1 MGFSS
6 TQIGYLKNADQRFA
20 AHVAL
25 FPAYSPVVTT
35 PNPGNGTA
43 LNLKPIPMVSP
54 RYSVVA
60 NGGSI
65 TLYATDSYN
74 RGGVYVGNA
83 NIAWVNTG
91 GAGTLTD
98 NGNGTATYTAPAGSG
113 TNLIT
118 MTATN
123 AYGSKDALVYVAYPK
138 TTYDGLV
145 AEIASISGSLSQ
157 KGWSILLR
165 VRGDTSDFA
174 VGKIILLHVDD
185 TWDTTTST
193 FGGYK
198 YSEGVFCGYITQLGY
213 YEDYDGERWLGVEAK
228 SSWSKLDLIQLGE
241 TMWGRTKR
249 VGRFYR
255 SDFVPVDA
263 LWYLLSE
270 TTDFTTR
277 HNCTLF
283 YDTNVIDDLVIGSGG
298 DSKTTLATI
307 VDNVM
312 RSGLAI
318 AYTDRYSSL
327 LCIPDPDVRSAEWW
341 GTPTPVYDGTNPLTE
356 TLCQKYEVS
365 QFDVP
370 RTKRLALIAY
380 DSYRLGM
387 WAAVQASAGTQ
398 GDEQII
404 KGLLCDD
411 TLKLVSWCSEKR
423 AQMNKPWDISVDLP
437 LNHTIDICT
446 PLIAV
451 FTAPTQAGGPTASG
465 LCWID
470 GVSYRPTWDGGWQG
484 NWHIV
489 KNTQG
494 DTGQNGE
501 VSGWGG
507 SGQWGMMGT
516 GLGIAPS
523 GWNNPPQGGTG
534 WLHTFNFQSSN
545 NNWVLWNYAT
555 WPETGAKLWSA
566 NEPGEWV
573 SGKGWSSLNVS
584 GIPPYSNALYN
595 AVYIAKSA
603 APRTITGV
611 DIYYS
616 SLTAPTSYLLF
627 GISNG
632 TFILDLSGFSVGVS
646 SVKWSGTATSD
657 KFVIETVNQAYGGTA
672 YWGTGYVIVSASI
685 GGMGSDPF

>member
-25 FPAYSPVVTT
+25 FPAYSPVVIT

-54 RYSVVA
+54 RYSVVDNA
-60 NGGSI
+60 GII

-91 GAGTLTD
+91 AAGTLTD
-98 NGNGTATYTAPAGSG
+98 NGDGTATYTAPANGSG

-123 AYGSKDALVYVAYPK
+123 ANGNRSALVYVAYPK

-157 KGWSILLR
+157 KGWSVLLR
-165 VRGDTSDFA
+165 VRGDTSDFT

-185 TWDTTTST
+185 TWATTTST

-198 YSEGVFCGYITQLGY
+198 YSEGVFCGYITELGY
-213 YEDYDGERWLGVEAK
+213 YEDYNGERWLGIEAK
-228 SSWSKLDLIQLGE
+228 SSWSKLEQIQLGE
-241 TMWGRTKR
+241 TMWGTTSRI
-249 VGRFYR
+249 GRFYR

-283 YDTNVIDDLVIGSGG
+283 YDTNVIDDLVIGAGG
-298 DSKTTLATI
+298 DSKTSLATI

-312 RSGLAI
+312 KSGLAI
-318 AYTDRYSSL
+318 SYTDRYSSL

-356 TLCQKYEVS
+356 TLCQKYEVN

-437 LNHTIDICT
+437 LNHTVDICT
-446 PLIAV
+446 PLVAI

-507 SGQWGMMGT
+507 SGQWGKNGT
-516 GLGIAPS
+516 GAGIAPS
-523 GWNNPPQGGTG
+523 GWGNPSQSSAT
-534 WLHTFNFQSSN
+534 WLHLFNFFSNTGKFSALPAGNHTLLSGYGGSWITGYGWSGIDNLETTYNTWGPAIDIAQTQSQR
-545 NNWVLWNYAT
+545 VV
-555 WPETGAKLWSA
+555 TGI
-566 NEPGEWV
+566 ECWV
-573 SGKGWSSLNVS
+573 SASTASFSMAFTTYTTGESGIGNVVIGAGTSHPTFSGIWSS
-584 GIPPYSNALYN
+584 
-595 AVYIAKSA
+595 
-603 APRTITGV
+603 ITGV
-611 DIYYS
+611 G
-616 SLTAPTSYLLF
+616 LLF
-627 GISNG
+627 IHNSNING
-632 TFILDLSGFSVGVS
+632 TGLAELRLYSARMGGI
-646 SVKWSGTATSD
+646 GT
-657 KFVIETVNQAYGGTA
+657 
-672 YWGTGYVIVSASI
+672 
-685 GGMGSDPF
+685 DPFA